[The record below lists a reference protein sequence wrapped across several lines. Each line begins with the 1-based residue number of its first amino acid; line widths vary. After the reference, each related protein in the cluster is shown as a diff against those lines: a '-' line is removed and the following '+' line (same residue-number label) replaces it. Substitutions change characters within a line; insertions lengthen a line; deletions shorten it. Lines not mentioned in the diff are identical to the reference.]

1 MRFGGAAM
9 ATSARPVYDCDMS
22 PRPIPSADRRYAPPV
37 VPAWAVPRG
46 MILDVEEAAFLA
58 GAALNSLDGL
68 VRAQPDWG
76 GAWRQRLALK
86 AAVSAARV
94 AGRSEDEAALRDV
107 WLLRSAGDDPGP
119 AGSILSAWRRLAL
132 RGTMVDGGALQETAG
147 LFGIRWSDDLAVLPE
162 RLDEIARSATGG
174 PFAAAEIAGA
184 VHDLRPD
191 AELLGWWLADLALA
205 RALRWPV
212 AVPLLMAQ
220 RHASAFRTEG
230 GRGRIRP
237 GEEQFRRAVCLA
249 LAQAATEA
257 CRLAGDMARRADR
270 LAAVTPKLRAK
281 GAGEAIRLLLE
292 EDAVSGSLQ
301 TAKLSRWASRRLFD
315 RLVEFDAVRELSGRS
330 TFRLYGL

>member
-1 MRFGGAAM
+1 M
-9 ATSARPVYDCDMS
+9 
-22 PRPIPSADRRYAPPV
+22 PSADLRYAPPV

-46 MILDVEEAAFLA
+46 IILRADEAAFVA
-58 GAALNSLDGL
+58 GSALNSLDGL
-68 VRAQPDWG
+68 VRAQPDWS

-86 AAVSAARV
+86 AAFAAARL

-119 AGSILSAWRRLAL
+119 AGNILSAWRRLAS
-132 RGTMVDGGALQETAG
+132 RGALIDAGAMQEIAD

-162 RLDEIARSATGG
+162 RLDDLARSATGA
-174 PFAAAEIAGA
+174 PFAAADIAAA

-191 AELLGWWLADLALA
+191 AELLGWWLADLAVA

-220 RHASAFRTEG
+220 RHGSAFRTEG